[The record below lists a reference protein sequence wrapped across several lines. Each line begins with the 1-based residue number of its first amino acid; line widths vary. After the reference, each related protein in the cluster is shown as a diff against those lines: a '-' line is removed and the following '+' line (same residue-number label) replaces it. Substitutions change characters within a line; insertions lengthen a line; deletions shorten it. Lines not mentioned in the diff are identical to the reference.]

1 MLTDRELSDA
11 VGTTA
16 YAAGGEPL
24 GAVGHFLADDR
35 TGRPTWV
42 AVRPDPSG
50 PRVVVLPVADA
61 RFADGGLRVPVR
73 HELVDGAPLIKTAD
87 HLDPEEERLLR
98 RYYGM
103 EGNRVADLAERTDAG
118 QVRDAGVAREV
129 DGPAAEPPTI
139 PDVPV
144 TPADGAMTRGEEQLR
159 VRTEQV
165 AATRVRLVK
174 YVVTEEV
181 QVTVPLRR
189 EEVRLEEVP
198 LDAPDPGP
206 GESLAVDG
214 GHAAAAQG
222 GALPDEIV
230 LHREEP
236 VIGVRVV
243 PAERVRL
250 RTDVVAGQEQVSGR
264 VQREQIVVDE
274 S

>member
-1 MLTDRELSDA
+1 MVTE
-11 VGTTA
+11 
-16 YAAGGEPL
+16 
-24 GAVGHFLADDR
+24 
-35 TGRPTWV
+35 
-42 AVRPDPSG
+42 G
-50 PRVVVLPVADA
+50 PAE
-61 RFADGGLRVPVR
+61 DGP
-73 HELVDGAPLIKTAD
+73 A
-87 HLDPEEERLLR
+87 EEERR
-98 RYYGM
+98 PAG
-103 EGNRVADLAERTDAG
+103 DA
-118 QVRDAGVAREV
+118 
-129 DGPAAEPPTI
+129 AAAT
-139 PDVPV
+139 
-144 TPADGAMTRGEEQLR
+144 DGAMTRSEERLR
-159 VRTEQV
+159 VRMEQV
-165 AATRVRLVK
+165 PATRVRLVK

-250 RTDVVAGQEQVSGR
+250 RTDVVEGRAQVSGQ